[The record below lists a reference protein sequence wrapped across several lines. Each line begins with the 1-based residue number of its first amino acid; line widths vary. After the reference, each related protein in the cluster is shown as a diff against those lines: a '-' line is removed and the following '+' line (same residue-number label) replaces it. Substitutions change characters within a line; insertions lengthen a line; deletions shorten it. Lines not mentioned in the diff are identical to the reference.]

1 MTLSIA
7 CTLPV
12 SPRVAGLMPWACGIA
27 RPDGSYEALKTGG
40 KKSRRAGRKSRRA
53 GRKSRRAGRKSRRGG
68 VSLNY
73 SSFSK
78 SKGKSKKAGR
88 KSRKGGRK

>member
-1 MTLSIA
+1 MTQSIA
-7 CTLPV
+7 CPLPV

-40 KKSRRAGRKSRRA
+40 KKSRRAGRKSRR
-53 GRKSRRAGRKSRRGG
+53 GG

>member
-1 MTLSIA
+1 MTQSIA
-7 CTLPV
+7 CPLPV

-53 GRKSRRAGRKSRRGG
+53 GRKSRRGG